1 MRSGRQGSKERS
13 LERWSTVG
21 VELWTE
27 LERTPGRFALL
38 TGPDSDDVAYILAD
52 LRGTTPFHVG
62 RQLTNSATRPSE
74 RQVRKQLRG
83 HPVLVGLEILFDPV
97 LGLEPVRLLAGL
109 AKDAPPVIAHWPVPT
124 ALSPLEYPQGVSRGR
139 GVDED
144 LHGCLLLST
153 RPTLFADDAPF
164 TMERFN

>member
-1 MRSGRQGSKERS
+1 V
-13 LERWSTVG
+13 ERWSAVG

-38 TGPDSDDVAYILAD
+38 TGPDSDEVANILAD
-52 LRGTTPFHVG
+52 LRGGTPLHVG
-62 RQLTNSATRPSE
+62 RQLTHSATRPTE
-74 RQVRKQLRG
+74 PQIRKQLRG
-83 HPVLVGLEILFDPV
+83 RPVLIGLEILFDPV

-109 AKDAPPVIAHWPVPT
+109 AKEAPPVIAHWPVHT
-124 ALSPLEYPQGVSRGR
+124 TSSPLEYPQGVSPGR
-139 GVDED
+139 GVNED